1 MYWRSSRSFRRASLE
16 LKPAPPVIIG
26 RANSRL
32 LGIRYASCRRLAFA
46 EGDALALW
54 NSENSKANRIETM
67 KGPAESGQICSVGRR
82 KIAKKIAKNK
92 RCYCQNLAT
101 PLKDAVE
108 GDEGGLRGS
117 LPPWV
122 ILGGGVGESLSPG
135 SILPLR
141 GTGDAASGL
150 LAEKRHHRRCREPG
164 NFAARV
170 LVGRRP
176 GSWIAEWMDRRV
188 VRELSLLLVTLPPP
202 NFAPPL
208 IAFQQHP

>member
-1 MYWRSSRSFRRASLE
+1 MPFDRSVFDDIEALSGRNCTYR
-16 LKPAPPVIIG
+16 PVQI
-26 RANSRL
+26 
-32 LGIRYASCRRLAFA
+32 
-46 EGDALALW
+46 
-54 NSENSKANRIETM
+54 
-67 KGPAESGQICSVGRR
+67 SG
-82 KIAKKIAKNK
+82 A
-92 RCYCQNLAT
+92 
-101 PLKDAVE
+101 
-108 GDEGGLRGS
+108 GS
-117 LPPWV
+117 Y
-122 ILGGGVGESLSPG
+122 SPG
-135 SILPLR
+135 SIFPLR
-141 GTGDAASGL
+141 GTAETASGL

>member
-1 MYWRSSRSFRRASLE
+1 MRVRRS
-16 LKPAPPVIIG
+16 
-26 RANSRL
+26 
-32 LGIRYASCRRLAFA
+32 
-46 EGDALALW
+46 
-54 NSENSKANRIETM
+54 SENSKANRIETM

-92 RCYCQNLAT
+92 RCYGQHLAT

-122 ILGGGVGESLSPG
+122 ILGGGGGGSLSPG

-150 LAEKRHHRRCREPG
+150 LAEKRHHRRCGEPG

>member
-1 MYWRSSRSFRRASLE
+1 M
-16 LKPAPPVIIG
+16 
-26 RANSRL
+26 
-32 LGIRYASCRRLAFA
+32 
-46 EGDALALW
+46 
-54 NSENSKANRIETM
+54 
-67 KGPAESGQICSVGRR
+67 
-82 KIAKKIAKNK
+82 
-92 RCYCQNLAT
+92 
-101 PLKDAVE
+101 
-108 GDEGGLRGS
+108 GG
-117 LPPWV
+117 
-122 ILGGGVGESLSPG
+122 SLSPG

-202 NFAPPL
+202 NFAPPSSPFNSIL
-208 IAFQQHP
+208 ERVVRCWHSNAYSSLFSSLFFFDPPSRFVQIPREPFTVSILLALLFSLFLSFPMLADSPSRRGRQRR

>member
-1 MYWRSSRSFRRASLE
+1 GA
-16 LKPAPPVIIG
+16 
-26 RANSRL
+26 
-32 LGIRYASCRRLAFA
+32 
-46 EGDALALW
+46 
-54 NSENSKANRIETM
+54 
-67 KGPAESGQICSVGRR
+67 
-82 KIAKKIAKNK
+82 
-92 RCYCQNLAT
+92 
-101 PLKDAVE
+101 
-108 GDEGGLRGS
+108 GGGG
-117 LPPWV
+117 
-122 ILGGGVGESLSPG
+122 GGGVKGVIPPLGHLRRGGGGSLSPG

-141 GTGDAASGL
+141 GTGDAASGP